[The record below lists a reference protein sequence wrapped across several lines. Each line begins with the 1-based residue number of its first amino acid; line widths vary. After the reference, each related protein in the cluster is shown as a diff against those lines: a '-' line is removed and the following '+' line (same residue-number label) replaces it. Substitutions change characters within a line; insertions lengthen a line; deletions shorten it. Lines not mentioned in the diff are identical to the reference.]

1 MFLVAPLLFAFLFLV
16 PGTLAVLACTQRRT
30 RGALPTALEA
40 ALLSVVFSLL
50 LTTGLAHGLASIG
63 AFSRLSLLVAV
74 GVFVV
79 PLAALAIRRRTRAPA
94 WRARPRDVW
103 AVLLLVGFGVVYAP
117 PSEYVFGQH
126 DEGTYLNAAARI
138 ATHGGIWFDSAFL
151 GELDSR
157 WWRAHDDLFL
167 PGFYFAEV
175 GRPTI
180 APHGFHFFTAFLAAL
195 HAVGGLEWTFAG
207 PTILMLVT
215 LAGFVVIAT
224 RLAGPFV
231 GFAAGVL
238 LGSNP
243 MSVWFSRITFAEGMS
258 EALLVSAGALLLCG
272 WPPGRAPRP
281 RGAAVS
287 ALQLLVA
294 GAALGAVHLTKV
306 EFLPLPFVM
315 AGFAIVVGARGLPD
329 RTTRLVPIGYT
340 AFLALGLW
348 FAGTTHELYTRGT
361 ISKFLLA
368 ASGEAWGSP
377 FREAVGRAA
386 WIGLASLGA
395 SVIALVVLGRVC
407 RGLIARIPGRAVV
420 AIVGVVFMLGVA
432 YLWCVPPQ
440 LLSWENAAKVE
451 PDRAQRFVA
460 ALRTPSDAERG
471 LGHVVRGVA
480 RYTTTPALF
489 VGLIGAFVLLAR
501 RRAFALAP
509 ILAIGLV
516 QTLLYLAVSLGV
528 DSGMFPHFHSYR
540 RFLNV
545 TLPLVLLGAVVP
557 WFAVDGWRRRPVVA
571 IVGAVGGTALLA
583 WVGVATV
590 RTSEPHLSYRFWT
603 SSRETVRGLASRAP
617 EDAVWFAAA
626 NDPLAMRLLVPL
638 HCLEGRATFVVREPL
653 HDRRALATV
662 VDRCRALGRTPV
674 LLFGSGEAP
683 WVARIERRL
692 GASRTTMR
700 IVEKTVVGRRRR
712 VPDARDRLVWEYD
725 MVIVQP

>member
-1 MFLVAPLLFAFLFLV
+1 MLLVAPLLFVFLFLV

-30 RGALPTALEA
+30 HGELPTLLEA
-40 ALLSVVFSLL
+40 GLLSVVISLL

-63 AFSRLSLLVAV
+63 AFSRLSLCASV
-74 GVFVV
+74 GAFVV
-79 PLAALAIRRRTRAPA
+79 PLAVLANRRRARAPG
-94 WRARPRDVW
+94 WRTRPRDVC
-103 AVLLLVGFGVVYAP
+103 AVLLLIGFGVVYSP

-138 ATHGGIWFDSAFL
+138 ATQGGIWFDSTFRAQ
-151 GELDSR
+151 LDPS

-167 PGFYFAEV
+167 PGFYFADV
-175 GRPTI
+175 DRPTI

-195 HAVGGLEWTFAG
+195 HAVGGLEWALAG

-215 LAGFVVIAT
+215 LAAFTVIAT

-231 GFAAGVL
+231 GFAAGAL
-238 LGSNP
+238 LGLNP
-243 MSVWFSRITFAEGMS
+243 MSLWFSRITFAEGMC

-272 WPPGRAPRP
+272 WPSGRAPRP
-281 RGAAVS
+281 RAAAVS
-287 ALQLLVA
+287 SLQLLVG
-294 GAALGAVHLTKV
+294 GAALGAVHLTKI

-315 AGFAIVVGARGLPD
+315 VGFVVVVGARGLSD

-340 AFLALGLW
+340 TLLALGLW

-368 ASGEAWGSP
+368 ATGEAWGSP
-377 FREAVGRAA
+377 FREEVGRAA

-395 SVIALVVLGRVC
+395 CAAVFLVFGRVC
-407 RGLIARIPGRAVV
+407 RGRIARTPGRAVI
-420 AIVGVVFMLGVA
+420 AIAGVVFMLGVA

-460 ALRTPSDAERG
+460 ALRTPSETERG
-471 LGHVVRGVA
+471 LGHVVRGFA

-489 VGLIGAFVLLAR
+489 VGLIGVFVLLAR
-501 RRAFALAP
+501 RGAFALVP
-509 ILAIGLV
+509 FLAIGLV

-545 TLPLVLLGAVVP
+545 TLPLVVLGAVVP
-557 WFAVDGWRRRPVVA
+557 WFVIDDWRRRRLVT
-571 IVGAVGGTALLA
+571 IVGVVGGMALVA
-583 WVGVATV
+583 WMGIAAM

-603 SSRETVRGLASRAP
+603 SSRETLRDLASRAP
-617 EDAVWFAAA
+617 DDAVWFAAA
-626 NDPLAMRLLVPL
+626 NDALALRLLVPL
-638 HCLEGRATFVVREPL
+638 HCIEGRETFVVRDPL
-653 HDRRALATV
+653 HDEPALAAV
-662 VDRCRALGRTPV
+662 FDRCRRLGRTPV

-683 WVARIERRL
+683 WIALAQRHL
-692 GASRTTMR
+692 GASRTKVR
-700 IVEKTVVGRRRR
+700 VVEKTVVGRRRR
-712 VPDARDRLVWEYD
+712 VPDARDRLVWKYD